1 MLNQLVSFKDGEAYI
16 YFQAVNSNAY
26 VKMNSR
32 SYINIDI
39 KTENSKI
46 LKLVQSKVQESK
58 CDRQNYSN
66 IFLPNSTQ
74 PLINELEKK

>member
-1 MLNQLVSFKDGEAYI
+1 M
-16 YFQAVNSNAY
+16 
-26 VKMNSR
+26 
-32 SYINIDI
+32 DI
-39 KTENSKI
+39 KTENTKI

-74 PLINELEKK
+74 PLNNELEKKNKN

>member
-1 MLNQLVSFKDGEAYI
+1 M
-16 YFQAVNSNAY
+16 
-26 VKMNSR
+26 
-32 SYINIDI
+32 DI
-39 KTENSKI
+39 KTENIKI

-74 PLINELEKK
+74 PLNNELEKKNKN